1 MVVQQPVVQ
10 FGAFPVTTKCSSYET
25 DVVTSVNSSIK
36 ALGWVWC
43 LACCFC
49 GIWIFSFFSCCLSGF
64 RYTFASVLQLIFS
77 TWYSLHAWTFRRF
90 THKCP
95 RCLRTI
101 AVVEP
106 KFNSVQVS
114 NHKVN
119 IYNSWDGRKFSH
131 ILTLLTSKA
140 HALCSLIYPIEIWRH
155 KIRYIFLWYY
165 SLNRLW
171 LLEGQ
176 FWSTW
181 SPWYW

>member
-1 MVVQQPVVQ
+1 MNYFQYSQPQGPVVVVQQPVVQ
-10 FGAFPVTTKCSSYET
+10 FGAFPVTTKCSNCET
-25 DVVTSVNSSIK
+25 DVVTAVNSSIK

-64 RYTFASVLQLIFS
+64 RYTLIASVDLLQVIIS

-106 KFNSVQVS
+106 KFNAAQVS

-119 IYNSWDGRKFSH
+119 INHFWVGKTFF
-131 ILTLLTSKA
+131 T
-140 HALCSLIYPIEIWRH
+140 P
-155 KIRYIFLWYY
+155 YIFDIAH
-165 SLNRLW
+165 
-171 LLEGQ
+171 Q
-176 FWSTW
+176 
-181 SPWYW
+181 